1 MKPIALLPALLARV
15 AALQSTGNQYYPA
28 GLFPSWRCKTA
39 LGYRRPDS
47 NGFFTSSIAFTLRE
61 IRGQLVAET
70 QALADAIVAS
80 AVATYP
86 LFENPA
92 GLPLYNFYQTQPR
105 QHFPHGYV
113 LRRTYKFAPPDDV
126 DCTALVY
133 LSDPRPLTQNQWLHA
148 RLQAHANTVQGWADT
163 GPPAFRARPI
173 YSAWFG
179 RHMPIDLDASTL
191 SNALLWV
198 TRTGLPLNE
207 FDHGSLDFI
216 AWVITSGEYQRAPL
230 SVSAYYA
237 TAPLIA
243 YHAGRLAAEV
253 PALAAVRAALLRDL
267 PPLLAEAGRYSFMER
282 VLLAST
288 LLRLGG
294 APPPL
299 LDPTWPLAELE
310 ARSRGFYFFIAPLLN
325 YHAPTRWLASW
336 RLSQLDWECPAHAL
350 VLLAEYVS
358 LAG

>member
-1 MKPIALLPALLARV
+1 MTTSLLPALLARV
-15 AALQSTGNQYYPA
+15 AALQSTGNRHYPA

-39 LGYRRPDS
+39 LGYRREDS
-47 NGFFTSSIAFTLRE
+47 NGFFTSSIAFTLSE
-61 IRGQLVAET
+61 IRGQLPAAD
-70 QALADAIVAS
+70 QMLADAIVAK

-86 LFENPA
+86 LFQNPA
-92 GLPLYNFYQTQPR
+92 GLPLYNFYQTRPR
-105 QHFPHGYV
+105 QHFPHGYL
-113 LRRTYKFAPPDDV
+113 LRRTRKFAPPDDV

-133 LSDPRPLTQNQWLHA
+133 LSDPRPPAQNRWLHA

-198 TRTGLPLNE
+198 MRAGLPLNE
-207 FDHGSLDFI
+207 FDHASLEFI
-216 AWVITSGEYQRAPL
+216 SWVVTSGEYQRAPL
-230 SVSAYYA
+230 GVSAYYA

-267 PPLLAEAGRYSFMER
+267 PQLLSETRYSFIER
-282 VLLAST
+282 VLLATT

-294 APPPL
+294 TPPPL
-299 LDPTWPLAELE
+299 LNPAWPMAELE

-325 YHAPTRWLASW
+325 YHRSTRWLAGW

-350 VLLAEYVS
+350 TLLAEYVA